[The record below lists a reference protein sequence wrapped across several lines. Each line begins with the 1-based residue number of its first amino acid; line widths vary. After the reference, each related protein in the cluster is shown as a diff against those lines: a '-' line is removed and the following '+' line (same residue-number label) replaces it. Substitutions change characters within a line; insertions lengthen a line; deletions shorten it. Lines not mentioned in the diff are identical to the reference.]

1 MYEEGRASKEKIM
14 ALLASRSFK
23 KRKKKKMT
31 SWYSERRSRSRPEL
45 YQTD

>member
-14 ALLASRSFK
+14 ALLASSLLK
-23 KRKKKKMT
+23 KRKKIM
-31 SWYSERRSRSRPEL
+31 SWYSGCRSRSRPEL